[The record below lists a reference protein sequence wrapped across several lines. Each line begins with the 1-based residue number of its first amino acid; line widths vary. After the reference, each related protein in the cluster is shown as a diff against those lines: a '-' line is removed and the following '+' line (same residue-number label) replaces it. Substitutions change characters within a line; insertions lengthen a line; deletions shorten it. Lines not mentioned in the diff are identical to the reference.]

1 MALRRI
7 GVHSREALFSVSA
20 TRAVEAMAAAALPPH
35 TLMAR
40 AGLAIARLAQALAPH
55 ARYIW
60 IACGPGNNGGDG
72 LVAARLLH
80 EWAQAAGGHR
90 EVVVTL
96 HAGAT
101 VPPDAAQ
108 ALAEARSAGVRFS
121 ANPPP
126 AWDLGIDALLG
137 IGVTRAPSGQLADWL
152 GLLHRSAAPCLC
164 VDVPSGLDADTGH
177 THMLLKDSASEQP
190 GAARH
195 TLSLLCLKPG
205 LLTAHGRDQAGE
217 IWLDDLRCPVVTEA
231 LGPRVPVTAWLA
243 GRDEPPR
250 IQASRPHASHKG
262 TRADVVVLGGQDI
275 TLNGAG
281 MTGAAVLAARAAVH
295 GGAGRVLL
303 GLLADDPTDPRWD
316 PQAPELMFRRV
327 DLLLQR
333 ETLER
338 SVVVCGC
345 GGGEAVTA
353 VLPAVMASAWRLVL
367 DADALNAI
375 ARDTSLQAQLR
386 QRGERGGF
394 TVITPHPLEAARLL
408 GITTPEVMR
417 ERLQVSQQLTNG
429 YGVVC
434 VLKGSGT
441 VTTAPGATPQIN
453 PTGNAALATA
463 GTGDVLAG
471 MVGAALTDPEHDTP
485 DKLLDQVASAVFQH
499 GWLADEWV
507 RTNTEALSA
516 GRLTSRVQPLV

>member
-7 GVHSREALFSVSA
+7 GVHSREALLSVSA

-40 AGLAIARLAQALAPH
+40 AGLATARLAQALAPH
-55 ARYIW
+55 ARCIW

-96 HAGAT
+96 HAGT
-101 VPPDAAQ
+101 TTPPDAAQ

-121 ANPPP
+121 ASPPT

-137 IGVTRAPSGQLADWL
+137 IGVTRAPSGQLAGWL

-177 THMLLKDSASEQP
+177 THELLNDSVPAQP
-190 GAARH
+190 GAPRH

-217 IWLDDLRCPVVTEA
+217 IWLDDLQCPVVTEA
-231 LGPRVPVTAWLA
+231 LRSRAPVTAWLA
-243 GRDEPPR
+243 GRVEPPR

-275 TLNGAG
+275 TFNGAG
-281 MTGAAVLAARAAVH
+281 MTGAAVLAARSALH

-303 GLLADDPTDPRWD
+303 GLLADGHTEVRWD
-316 PQAPELMFRRV
+316 PQAPELMLRRV

-345 GGGEAVTA
+345 GGGEAVAA
-353 VLPAVMASAWRLVL
+353 VLPAVMAGAWRLVL

-375 ARDTSLQAQLR
+375 ARDTGLQTQLR
-386 QRGERGGF
+386 QRSGF

-417 ERLQVSQQLTNG
+417 ERLQASQQLATG

-441 VTTAPGATPQIN
+441 VIAAPGATPQIN

-471 MVGAALTDPEHDTP
+471 MVGAALTDPQHGTS

-507 RTNTEALSA
+507 RTTNEALSA
-516 GRLTSRVQPLV
+516 GRLASRVHPLV